1 MAQGR
6 RFVDLAW
13 ELPSQRM
20 ESLGGDVMAEAL
32 EQRGDRCFG
41 LPWELPSQLGRC
53 RSLGSCQVSA
63 WNRCEVVFWQ
73 RLWSK
78 GVKIC
83 WSRWGAAKSAHG
95 IVGSWKAAL
104 WQRLWGKWGEDLLVS
119 IGSCQI
125 SAWNRWECRYG
136 RGSGAKGRQ
145 FLLISLGS
153 CQVSAWNRW
162 EVSLW
167 QRLWSK
173 GAKMCWSRLGV
184 AK

>member
-95 IVGSWKAAL
+95 IVG
-104 WQRLWGKWGEDLLVS
+104 R
-119 IGSCQI
+119 
-125 SAWNRWECRYG
+125 CRYG
-136 RGSGAKGRQ
+136 RGSGAKGRRCVG
-145 FLLISLGS
+145 LAWELPNKS
-153 CQVSAWNRW
+153 CNAIHEARAHN
-162 EVSLW
+162 LW
-167 QRLWSK
+167 DNT
-173 GAKMCWSRLGV
+173 AKAMQCNHN
-184 AK
+184 